1 MKVMANQKWSVQSHP
16 SSSKNVSSLIITL
29 SWGLSSLSSIPPIG
43 EPSGSWQ
50 VVFLI
55 SNESDILDK
64 DIAVT
69 QKNAKEV
76 IK

>member
-43 EPSGSWQ
+43 KPSGSRQ

-76 IK
+76 VE